1 MTEVSF
7 ESDSSVMLIVDE
19 SVVMLLTNSFPK
31 SLMLFSLS
39 REVRVNG
46 SSEKD
51 STFMKFRVSGLFISI
66 GKKIQGRGM
75 RRRICCR
82 VWESL
87 L

>member
-7 ESDSSVMLIVDE
+7 ESDSSVMLMVDE
-19 SVVMLLTNSFPK
+19 SVVMLLTNSFPN

-39 REVRVNG
+39 CVVRVNG

-66 GKKIQGRGM
+66 GKKENIYVVELYVCGD
-75 RRRICCR
+75 
-82 VWESL
+82 W
-87 L
+87 